1 MNPASM
7 IATIAPNTRRSL
19 CGILRGTIRWIFPIA
34 TGAAVL
40 LLGATASA
48 RSAFE
53 VVGNDAP
60 AWSPD
65 GTQIA
70 FTSFRNGKGD
80 IYVMHPDGSDQTR
93 LTTSGAHDDLAA
105 WSPDSK
111 RIAFASDRSGQLE
124 LWVMNRDGTDQ
135 RQLTHDN
142 ARDYAPTW
150 SPDGK
155 RLAFRSDRDGN
166 AEIYAMDADGTHER
180 RLTFSSASDNS
191 PRWGLDGR
199 IVFVTNRENGSK
211 TSLWVMNGDGSDQH
225 RLTPSSFFW
234 NESRPVWSPDDLRII
249 FQADRDGPVGNT
261 ELYSMATDGTDLRR
275 LTTYPGKDDWPTWSP
290 DGKQIAFARG
300 PSPFANEVYLMNAD
314 GTDTHEITLPKL
326 AGLQFG
332 VFPSPPRAGKV
343 FRVIYDVSE
352 VSGADRVSPTVAC
365 AARLGAKAMRERTR
379 TFDDYSGRA
388 SCAWLLPK
396 TAKGKRL
403 TATIAV
409 SGPMGTISRR
419 FSARVR

>member
-7 IATIAPNTRRSL
+7 IATIAPNTPTSV
-19 CGILRGTIRWIFPIA
+19 CGILRSTIRWTIPIA
-34 TGAAVL
+34 TGAAAL

-48 RSAFE
+48 RTEIE

-80 IYVMHPDGSDQTR
+80 IYVMLPDGSGQTR
-93 LTTSGAHDDLAA
+93 LTTSNAHDDLAA

-124 LWVMNRDGTDQ
+124 IWVMNRDGTDQ
-135 RQLTHDN
+135 HQITHDG

-155 RLAFRSDRDGN
+155 RIAFRSDRDGN
-166 AEIYAMDADGTHER
+166 AEIYAIDADGAHET

-199 IVFVTNRENGSK
+199 IVFVTNREVAARSN
-211 TSLWVMNGDGSDQH
+211 LWVMNADGTDQH

-234 NESRPVWSPDDLRII
+234 NESRPAWSPDGRRII

-261 ELYSMATDGTDLRR
+261 ELYSMAVDGTNLRR

-290 DGKQIAFARG
+290 DGNQIAFARG
-300 PSPFANEVYLMNAD
+300 PSPFANEIYLMNAD
-314 GTDTHEITLPKL
+314 GTDAHEITLPRL
-326 AGLQFG
+326 AGLNFG
-332 VFPSPPRAGKV
+332 VVPSRPRAGKL
-343 FRVIYDVSE
+343 FRAIYDVSE
-352 VSGADRVSPTVAC
+352 VSGADRVMPTVAC
-365 AARLGAKAMRERTR
+365 AARLGTKAMRERTR

-388 SCAWLLPK
+388 TCAWILPK

-403 TATIAV
+403 TVAIAV
-409 SGPMGTISRR
+409 TGPMGTISRR

>member
-1 MNPASM
+1 MM
-7 IATIAPNTRRSL
+7 APSTPGSL
-19 CGILRGTIRWIFPIA
+19 CGILQGTIRWILPIA
-34 TGAAVL
+34 TGAALL
-40 LLGATASA
+40 LLGTNASA
-48 RSAFE
+48 RTAFE

-80 IYVMHPDGSDQTR
+80 IYVMRPNGQEQVR
-93 LTTSGAHDDLAA
+93 LTKSDAHDDLAA

-124 LWVMNRDGTDQ
+124 IWVMNRDGTDE
-135 RQLTHDN
+135 RQLTFDG
-142 ARDYAPTW
+142 ARDYGPTW

-155 RLAFRSDRDGN
+155 RIAFRSDRDGN
-166 AEIYAMDADGTHER
+166 SEIYAMNADGSDQT

-191 PRWGLDGR
+191 PRWGPDGR
-199 IVFVTNRENGSK
+199 ILFVTNRELGSK

-234 NESRPVWSPDDLRII
+234 NESRPAWSPDGRRVI
-249 FQADRDGPVGNT
+249 FQADRDGPLGNT
-261 ELYSMATDGTDLRR
+261 ELYSMLEDGSDLRR
-275 LTTYPGKDDWPTWSP
+275 LTTYPGKDDWPAWSA

-300 PSPFANEVYLMNAD
+300 PSPYANEVYVMNAD
-314 GTDTHEITLPKL
+314 GSDTHEITLPKL
-326 AGLQFG
+326 AGFNFG
-332 VFPSPPRAGKV
+332 AFPSPPRAGKS
-343 FRVIYDVSE
+343 FRLIYDVSE
-352 VSGADRVSPTVAC
+352 VSGADRISPTVAC
-365 AARLGAKAMRERTR
+365 TARLGSRGLHERVR

-388 SCAWLLPK
+388 SCAWLIPK

-403 TATIAV
+403 TVTIAV
-409 SGPMGTISRR
+409 TGPAGTISRR
-419 FSARVR
+419 FAALVR